1 MSPNH
6 TIAIID
12 VDIRSGQDEV
22 AREAVLA
29 RLQAFEGDCVT
40 PLWVN
45 WLRAR
50 ADLRVVCMVHELT
63 KLDDFLIDIL
73 REAQGVIGT
82 RAVLSFGGRANIA
95 HLMELPLAA
104 NGQLHA
110 ATVRIKLL
118 PGFDTSAFE
127 QIWALPQHPTVNLVW
142 LLRTYHSYDADLSM
156 LLFSEDYPAI
166 NGYITSWLR
175 PVTGLVDSMVCDVV
189 DWHLLASPEQMISL
203 AERFFQFN
211 LEENNHRQ

>member
-73 REAQGVIGT
+73 REAGLDLTKPEPVND
-82 RAVLSFGGRANIA
+82 AFAA
-95 HLMELPLAA
+95 LAA
-104 NGQLHA
+104 MIDELE
-110 ATVRIKLL
+110 VLL
-118 PGFDTSAFE
+118 LG
-127 QIWALPQHPTVNLVW
+127 
-142 LLRTYHSYDADLSM
+142 
-156 LLFSEDYPAI
+156 
-166 NGYITSWLR
+166 
-175 PVTGLVDSMVCDVV
+175 
-189 DWHLLASPEQMISL
+189 
-203 AERFFQFN
+203 
-211 LEENNHRQ
+211 